1 MKVVLASG
9 NKGKLTEF
17 RQLFLN
23 SNIELVTQD
32 SLGIESP
39 EETGLSFIENALLK
53 ARYASK
59 VSGLPALADDSGLS
73 VDALR
78 GAPGIYSARYAGAEA
93 TDQDNVNKLLSELSS
108 VDAASRQARFHC
120 VLAFVRYA
128 EDPVPVIAQGYWE
141 GSILFEPSG
150 KEGFGYDPIFY
161 VESQQCS
168 AAQMEKATKNAIS
181 HRGMAMASLMPQ
193 FEALGFVQSQS

>member
-59 VSGLPALADDSGLS
+59 LSGLPALADDSGLS

-168 AAQMEKATKNAIS
+168 AAQMEKATKNTIS

>member
-9 NKGKLTEF
+9 NKGKLAEF

-78 GAPGIYSARYAGAEA
+78 GAPGIYSARFAGAGA
-93 TDQDNVNKLLSELSS
+93 TDQDNVKKLLFELSS
-108 VDAASRQARFHC
+108 VEAASRQARFHC

-128 EDPVPVIAQGYWE
+128 DDPVPVIAQGHWE
-141 GSILFEPSG
+141 GLVLSEPSG
-150 KEGFGYDPIFY
+150 TEGFGYDPVFY

-168 AAQMEKATKNAIS
+168 AAQMAKATKNKIS
-181 HRGMAMASLMPQ
+181 HRGKAIAALMPQ
-193 FEALGFVQSQS
+193 LEALGLVQRNS

>member
-78 GAPGIYSARYAGAEA
+78 GAPGIYSARFAGAGA
-93 TDQDNVNKLLSELSS
+93 TDQDNVKKLLFELSS
-108 VDAASRQARFHC
+108 VEAASRQARFHC

-128 EDPVPVIAQGYWE
+128 DDPVPVIAQGHWE
-141 GSILFEPSG
+141 GLVLSEPSG
-150 KEGFGYDPIFY
+150 TEGFGYDPVFY

-168 AAQMEKATKNAIS
+168 AAQMAKATKNKIS
-181 HRGMAMASLMPQ
+181 HRGKAIAALMPQ
-193 FEALGFVQSQS
+193 LEALGLVQRNS

>member
-59 VSGLPALADDSGLS
+59 LSGLPALADDSGLS

-120 VLAFVRYA
+120 VLAFVRYE

>member
-59 VSGLPALADDSGLS
+59 LSGLPALADDSGLS

>member
-1 MKVVLASG
+1 
-9 NKGKLTEF
+9 
-17 RQLFLN
+17 LN

-59 VSGLPALADDSGLS
+59 LSGLPALADDSGLS

>member
-9 NKGKLTEF
+9 NKGKLAEF
-17 RQLFLN
+17 QQLFAG
-23 SNIELVTQD
+23 SNVEIVTQD

-53 ARYASK
+53 ARYASQ

-78 GAPGIYSARYAGAEA
+78 GAPGIYSARYAGEEA
-93 TDQDNVNKLLSELSS
+93 SDQDNVKKLLAELSALE
-108 VDAASRQARFHC
+108 DENRAARFHC

-128 EDPVPVIAQGYWE
+128 DDPVPVISQGQWE
-141 GSILFEPSG
+141 GTILSQPSG
-150 KEGFGYDPIFY
+150 TGGFGYDPVFY
-161 VESQQCS
+161 VASEQCS
-168 AAQMEKATKNAIS
+168 AAEMEKSQKNAIS
-181 HRGMAMASLMPQ
+181 HRGAAIASLIPQ
-193 FEALGFVQSQS
+193 LETLGLVQKLS

>member
-78 GAPGIYSARYAGAEA
+78 GAPGIYSARFAGAGA
-93 TDQDNVNKLLSELSS
+93 TDQDNVKKLLFELSS
-108 VDAASRQARFHC
+108 VEAASRQARFHC

-128 EDPVPVIAQGYWE
+128 DDPVPVIAQGYWE

>member
-9 NKGKLTEF
+9 NKGKLAEF

-59 VSGLPALADDSGLS
+59 VSGMPALADDSGLS

-193 FEALGFVQSQS
+193 FKALGFVQSQS

>member
-78 GAPGIYSARYAGAEA
+78 GAPGIYSARFAGAGA
-93 TDQDNVNKLLSELSS
+93 TDQDNVKKLLFELSS
-108 VDAASRQARFHC
+108 VEAASRQARFHC

-128 EDPVPVIAQGYWE
+128 DDPVPVIAQGHWE
-141 GSILFEPSG
+141 GLVLFEPSVP
-150 KEGFGYDPIFY
+150 EGSKSTKH
-161 VESQQCS
+161 SQ
-168 AAQMEKATKNAIS
+168 
-181 HRGMAMASLMPQ
+181 
-193 FEALGFVQSQS
+193 

>member
-9 NKGKLTEF
+9 NKGKLAEF

-78 GAPGIYSARYAGAEA
+78 GAPGIYSARFAGAGA
-93 TDQDNVNKLLSELSS
+93 TDQDNVKKLLFELSS
-108 VDAASRQARFHC
+108 VEAASRQARFHC

-128 EDPVPVIAQGYWE
+128 DDPVPVIAQGHWE
-141 GSILFEPSG
+141 GMVLSEPSG
-150 KEGFGYDPIFY
+150 TEGFGYDPVFY

-168 AAQMEKATKNAIS
+168 AAQMAKATKNKIS
-181 HRGMAMASLMPQ
+181 HRGKAIAALMPQ
-193 FEALGFVQSQS
+193 LEALGLVQRNS

>member
-9 NKGKLTEF
+9 NKGKLIEF

-59 VSGLPALADDSGLS
+59 LSGLPALADDSGLS